1 MLLMISATLSQI
13 VLDVFQKIADKNFGT
28 SPAPHIISAGLT
40 SAIVAI
46 LPVISGAAGNAG
58 SQSSTMVIRALAI
71 GDISVRDYL
80 KVLFKELGTSNIMGI
95 TLAIA
100 NFARL
105 AIYYGVSGDLHGS
118 DVKTYLVLSAAAS
131 LSLFIVIVLAN
142 LVGGM
147 LPLFAKALRLDP
159 AVMAAPLL
167 TTLIDALSTMIFFG
181 ISIGIMVLTI

>member
-1 MLLMISATLSQI
+1 MLLMISSTLSQI
-13 VLDVFQKIADKNFGT
+13 VLDVFQKIADKNFGS
-28 SPAPHIISAGLT
+28 SPTTHIISAGLT

-80 KVLFKELGTSNIMGI
+80 KVLFKELGTANIMGVA
-95 TLAIA
+95 LALA

-105 AIYYGVSGDLHGS
+105 AIYYGVSGDLHGH

-142 LVGGM
+142 LVGAM
-147 LPLFAKALRLDP
+147 LPLFAKALKLDP